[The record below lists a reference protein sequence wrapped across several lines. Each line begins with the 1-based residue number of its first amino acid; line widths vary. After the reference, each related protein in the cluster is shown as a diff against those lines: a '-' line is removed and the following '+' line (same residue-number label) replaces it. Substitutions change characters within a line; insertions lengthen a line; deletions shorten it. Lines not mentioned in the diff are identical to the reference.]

1 MKNFKA
7 KIASIHEDLEL
18 RRSLEIE
25 EDKTPTFDDKD
36 WILRDVYGHIKRTIE
51 TFDPEEEDQV
61 NHLMAG
67 LKQAAD
73 QIESRYTG
81 GARSTFFNADEDI
94 APLVPRKEPESGGRG
109 TITIID
115 SEDGERK
122 LLISMSDPDG
132 VPDTKY
138 GGIDHK
144 DLSTGETI
152 TSSERILVQL
162 ERALRFELGFDVSA
176 TATRDSGKGRE
187 KGKWKVSILWKKE
200 IDPDTGDF
208 PPLESGNTWDFK
220 LVPEINRR

>member
-7 KIASIHEDLEL
+7 KIDSIHEDLKL

-81 GARSTFFNADEDI
+81 GARTAFFNAAED
-94 APLVPRKEPESGGRG
+94 RD
-109 TITIID
+109 TD
-115 SEDGERK
+115 SEDIIRGTLQIKGDRMD
-122 LLISMSDPDG
+122 I
-132 VPDTKY
+132 
-138 GGIDHK
+138 GIHDV
-144 DLSTGETI
+144 TI
-152 TSSERILVQL
+152 TVHGVDSPSPMSRIRAYL
-162 ERALRFELGFDVSA
+162 EMALAHILGYSVDAPGSVEGSQFKPLQQPEH
-176 TATRDSGKGRE
+176 SGENPPKVGDY
-187 KGKWKVSILWKKE
+187 KVSILWADK
-200 IDPDTGDF
+200 TGYD
-208 PPLESGNTWDFK
+208 SDQFK
-220 LVPEINRR
+220 LVPKR

>member
-81 GARSTFFNADEDI
+81 GARTAFFNAAED
-94 APLVPRKEPESGGRG
+94 RD
-109 TITIID
+109 TD
-115 SEDGERK
+115 SEDIIRGTLQIKGDRMD
-122 LLISMSDPDG
+122 I
-132 VPDTKY
+132 
-138 GGIDHK
+138 GIHDV
-144 DLSTGETI
+144 TI
-152 TSSERILVQL
+152 TVHGVDSPSPMSRIRAYL
-162 ERALRFELGFDVSA
+162 EMALAHILGYSVDAPGSVEGSQFKPLQQPEH
-176 TATRDSGKGRE
+176 SGENPPKVGDY
-187 KGKWKVSILWKKE
+187 KVSILWADK
-200 IDPDTGDF
+200 TGYD
-208 PPLESGNTWDFK
+208 SDQFK
-220 LVPEINRR
+220 LVPKR

>member
-81 GARSTFFNADEDI
+81 GERTAFFNAAED
-94 APLVPRKEPESGGRG
+94 RD
-109 TITIID
+109 TD
-115 SEDGERK
+115 SEDIIRGTLQIKGDRMD
-122 LLISMSDPDG
+122 I
-132 VPDTKY
+132 
-138 GGIDHK
+138 GIHDV
-144 DLSTGETI
+144 TI
-152 TSSERILVQL
+152 TVHGVDSPSPMSRIRAYL
-162 ERALRFELGFDVSA
+162 EMALAHILGYSVDAPGSVEGSQFKPLQQPEH
-176 TATRDSGKGRE
+176 SGENPPKVGDY
-187 KGKWKVSILWKKE
+187 KVSILWADK
-200 IDPDTGDF
+200 TGYD
-208 PPLESGNTWDFK
+208 SDQFK
-220 LVPEINRR
+220 LVPKR